1 MQCVVEACGRRAE
14 VPVREGGTPVVCRE
28 HLLGAAG
35 WLHELKRRVD
45 RVAAPVFA
53 ALTTQDNG
61 LEPQAAADLAL
72 DLAAAYL
79 ERLDA
84 RFS

>member
-1 MQCVVEACGRRAE
+1 MNCVVEACGRTAE
-14 VPVREGGTPVVCRE
+14 IPVREGGKPIVCRE

-35 WLHELKRRVD
+35 WLNELKKRVD
-45 RVAAPVFA
+45 RAAAPVFA
-53 ALTTQDNG
+53 LLATQDNG
-61 LEPQAAADLAL
+61 LEPDAAADLAL
-72 DLAAAYL
+72 DLAALYL